1 LKDGQVESRSVR
13 IDAGEVVLRPKLVED
28 AERDYAWRTDPELSA
43 LDATRP
49 INLTFREYVRY
60 YRDEIE
66 FPSPWSVRFA
76 IEDGEGRHIGNCMY
90 YDINWD
96 RREAE
101 LGIMIGD
108 KSYWSRGYGTLAV
121 KALVDHVFSSENLD
135 RVYLHTLS
143 DNFRAQRAFSKAGFQ
158 PVRRVRRE
166 GYEFI
171 NMELWREE
179 WERQKQ
185 AAQHNA
191 GTVAEA

>member
-1 LKDGQVESRSVR
+1 MESRSVR
-13 IDAGEVVLRPKLVED
+13 IDAGDVVLRPKLVED

-108 KSYWSRGYGTLAV
+108 KSYWSRGYGTAAV

-171 NMELWREE
+171 NMEVWREE